1 MSDSDIRTLVT
12 IGVAL
17 IIYQVVLGPIVLVF
31 VRDFLKGK
39 REAKYRNDPVGKR
52 GRAAPPDDK

>member
-1 MSDSDIRTLVT
+1 M

-17 IIYQVVLGPIVLVF
+17 VIYQVILGPIVLAI
-31 VRDFLKGK
+31 VRDFLKGR
-39 REAKYRNDPVGKR
+39 REAKYAVGKR

>member
-17 IIYQVVLGPIVLVF
+17 VIYHVVLGPIVLAF
-31 VRDFLKGK
+31 VRDYLRG
-39 REAKYRNDPVGKR
+39 RRDAKYGAGKR
-52 GRAAPPDDK
+52 GRAAPPEDK